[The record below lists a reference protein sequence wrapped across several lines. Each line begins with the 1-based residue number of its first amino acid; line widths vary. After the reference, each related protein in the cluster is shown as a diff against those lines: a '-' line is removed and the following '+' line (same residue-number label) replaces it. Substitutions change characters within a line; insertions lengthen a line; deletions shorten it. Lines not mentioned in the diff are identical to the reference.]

1 MTRPPPFLHMLPSCM
16 VIVYHP
22 CAEEG
27 KEKRRRRRRTWR
39 RRKHHGPSSLVFLLS
54 IGQRT
59 LEMKRS
65 SCVVITHQIHSSQYP
80 PADPV
85 RNPPSPSP
93 ESFVSY
99 CHFNLHRLFFLCCL
113 VDLTPFLRDTSARHI
128 HPTPCKDKF
137 GSLTEHGKLFV
148 MFNHNLC
155 HGLFAFYADSS
166 TYYIFMHMPY
176 IFSFKFVCYIC
187 HIYMFHLVFVCVFV
201 LIRSYFM

>member
-1 MTRPPPFLHMLPSCM
+1 MAEKEAPRSFLARLPPLDRSAD
-16 VIVYHP
+16 IGN
-22 CAEEG
+22 EE
-27 KEKRRRRRRTWR
+27 
-39 RRKHHGPSSLVFLLS
+39 
-54 IGQRT
+54 
-59 LEMKRS
+59 RS

-85 RNPPSPSP
+85 RNPPFPSP

-176 IFSFKFVCYIC
+176 IFSFKFVCYVTYIC
-187 HIYMFHLVFVCVFV
+187 FF
-201 LIRSYFM
+201 